1 MEGDANDGINLVPE
15 IRLSDSLIADTGH
28 PWTA

>member
-1 MEGDANDGINLVPE
+1 MEGDANDGINLVSE
-15 IRLSDSLIADTGH
+15 NRFSDTLIADTGH